1 MLLPSRKEFAMLRTE
16 KIGTLSRT
24 IHKHKVRS
32 RTWDAK
38 SPKNAFNRF
47 LPIALNKFP
56 LLDEFISKFSYQV
69 TDGLPSEMANSV
81 FNEMSKFELTALR
94 KELSEFNATYFH
106 IKPYSESHE
115 KVILK
120 TFSGFAGYV
129 MKDIFRDHEW
139 EDIIRKNNLDLK
151 PHEAVIWHL
160 LYRNYRREQQ
170 IRAKLYNL
178 CKYLSRELSS
188 RIDRR

>member
-1 MLLPSRKEFAMLRTE
+1 
-16 KIGTLSRT
+16 
-24 IHKHKVRS
+24 
-32 RTWDAK
+32 
-38 SPKNAFNRF
+38 
-47 LPIALNKFP
+47 
-56 LLDEFISKFSYQV
+56 
-69 TDGLPSEMANSV
+69 
-81 FNEMSKFELTALR
+81 
-94 KELSEFNATYFH
+94 
-106 IKPYSESHE
+106 
-115 KVILK
+115 
-120 TFSGFAGYV
+120 AGYV

-151 PHEAVIWHL
+151 PHEAVIGHL